1 MLRSKNKK
9 LFWKLYQSKLRKRW
23 NQQRTNL
30 NLMQCKN
37 NKFWNKIK
45 INNKRKSLVNKR
57 KLNPPQKLK
66 SKKTSLMKTSRKK
79 LMTNLSLLPP
89 SKRFLIL
96 PLKQE
101 HLLTRSNRMVL
112 NKMKSKKSLQRNKKS
127 KRVHPRK
134 KKRKFN
140 LLRRKRR
147 KSKRIKMK

>member
-1 MLRSKNKK
+1 MSLSRKNRKVLRSKSKK
-9 LFWKLYQSKLRKRW
+9 LFWKPYQSKLRKRW
-23 NQQRTNL
+23 NRQRTNL

-66 SKKTSLMKTSRKK
+66 SKKTSIMKTSRKK
-79 LMTNLSLLPP
+79 LMTNLSLLLP

-112 NKMKSKKSLQRNKKS
+112 SRMKSKKSLQRNK
-127 KRVHPRK
+127 R
-134 KKRKFN
+134 
-140 LLRRKRR
+140 
-147 KSKRIKMK
+147 